1 MKQLYQLEVYCYL
14 ILTDNNWITL
24 YTNKE
29 QAAGFKGL
37 KTLQKLFDENFKE
50 VRKLMIKDYKNQKE
64 KHYRIMLTTLE
75 IEEDTGLLI
84 SQKILKGMRK

>member
-29 QAAGFKGL
+29 QAASLKGL

>member
-14 ILTDNNWITL
+14 ILLITIGL
-24 YTNKE
+24 PYTQIKNK
-29 QAAGFKGL
+29 QQGFEGL

-50 VRKLMIKDYKNQKE
+50 VRELMIKDYKNQKE

-84 SQKILKGMRK
+84 SQKILKGMWK

>member
-1 MKQLYQLEVYCYL
+1 MPK
-14 ILTDNNWITL
+14 
-24 YTNKE
+24 
-29 QAAGFKGL
+29 KGL

-50 VRKLMIKDYKNQKE
+50 VRELMIKDYKNQKE